1 MKKKLVEVMVAQKEI
16 ESRSIRSGLQLFAD
30 GGDGADGGDD
40 DGGDPGEDDPA
51 DDDDQKKGKKYT
63 DEEVDALIERKFAE
77 WQKKNEKRQTKKDEA
92 ERLRNMS
99 DQERKDHEMEDLRQQ
114 VAALQKKETMSKMST
129 TARNMLAAKGI
140 TVGDDLVAMLVSEDA
155 DATKSAV
162 DSFINAFQD
171 AVNRAVKDELK
182 GETPRKGGAP
192 KLTKDQIMKVKD
204 RAERQKLIQE
214 NMDLFK

>member
-1 MKKKLVEVMVAQKEI
+1 MRKKLVEVMVAQKEI

-114 VAALQKKETMSKMST
+114 VAALQKKETMSKMSA

>member
-1 MKKKLVEVMVAQKEI
+1 MRKKLVEVMVAQKEI

-140 TVGDDLVAMLVSEDA
+140 MVGDDLVAMLVSEDA

>member
-1 MKKKLVEVMVAQKEI
+1 MRKKLVEVMVAQKEI

-114 VAALQKKETMSKMST
+114 VAALQKKETMSKMSA

-140 TVGDDLVAMLVSEDA
+140 WR
-155 DATKSAV
+155 
-162 DSFINAFQD
+162 SFLDIY
-171 AVNRAVKDELK
+171 
-182 GETPRKGGAP
+182 
-192 KLTKDQIMKVKD
+192 
-204 RAERQKLIQE
+204 ERG
-214 NMDLFK
+214 

>member
-1 MKKKLVEVMVAQKEI
+1 MRKKLVEVMVAQKEI
-16 ESRSIRSGLQLFAD
+16 DSRSIRSGLQLFAD
-30 GGDGADGGDD
+30 GGDGTPGDDD
-40 DGGDPGEDDPA
+40 DGGDPEEDNSE

-114 VAALQKKETMSKMST
+114 VAALQKKETMSNMSA

-182 GETPRKGGAP
+182 GETPRKGGAS